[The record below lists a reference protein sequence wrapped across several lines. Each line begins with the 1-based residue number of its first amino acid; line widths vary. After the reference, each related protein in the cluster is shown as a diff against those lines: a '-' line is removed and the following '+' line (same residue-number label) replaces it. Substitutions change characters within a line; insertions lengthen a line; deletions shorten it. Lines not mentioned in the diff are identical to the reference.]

1 MEITRPSESWD
12 MAASVSQF
20 SENIFPRQSALGG
33 LKRQV
38 RGSGSK
44 NYTASQ
50 PRDPGVPSYGVACS
64 RDPIFLFRPRE
75 IGTRSAILSSPLPG
89 LHVNQ
94 QLLSND
100 MGSLHD
106 THWVPAHMWEIQKKP
121 LLSLR
126 NGQSLTPATTQDPG
140 DPGPS
145 AP

>member
-1 MEITRPSESWD
+1 

-33 LKRQV
+33 LKRRV

-50 PRDPGVPSYGVACS
+50 PRDPGMPSYGVACS
-64 RDPIFLFRPRE
+64 RDPIFLIRPRE

-106 THWVPAHMWEIQKKP
+106 THWVPAHYVGNTKEV
-121 LLSLR
+121 
-126 NGQSLTPATTQDPG
+126 PAVPKEWAELNTSNH
-140 DPGPS
+140 PGPGRPRS
-145 AP
+145 KCTLKG